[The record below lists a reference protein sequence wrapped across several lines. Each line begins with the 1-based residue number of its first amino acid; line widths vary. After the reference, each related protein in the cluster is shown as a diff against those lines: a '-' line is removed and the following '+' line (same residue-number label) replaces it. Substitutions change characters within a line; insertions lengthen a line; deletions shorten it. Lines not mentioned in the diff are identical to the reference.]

1 VGIDAQGVGAPQ
13 AGEELTGRRVT
24 CSQTPASAATVAI
37 ASSGS
42 TAPVEVVPA
51 FATTQIGSRP
61 AARSDAIA
69 VRSAAGSSRRSRSTA
84 TRSSPTPSALAALA
98 TEKCVSA
105 EA

>member
-1 VGIDAQGVGAPQ
+1 VQEQRAAVDRGVEPLVGIDAQGVGAVQ
-13 AGEELTGRRVT
+13 AAEEV
-24 CSQTPASAATVAI
+24 TPAT

-51 FATTQIGSRP
+51 LATTQIGSRP
-61 AARSDAIA
+61 AARSEAIA
-69 VRSAAGSSRRSRSTA
+69 VLSAAGSSRRSRSTA
-84 TRSSPTPSALAALA
+84 TRSTPTPMALAALA